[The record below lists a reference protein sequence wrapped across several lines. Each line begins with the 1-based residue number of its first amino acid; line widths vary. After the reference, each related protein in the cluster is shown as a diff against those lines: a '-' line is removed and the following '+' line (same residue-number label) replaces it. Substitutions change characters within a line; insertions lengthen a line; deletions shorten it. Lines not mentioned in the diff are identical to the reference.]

1 MVRRMIET
9 ITDDIDGT
17 LITSKDE
24 GRTVQFTIDG
34 VTYSIDLTS
43 AHINELK
50 KSLRPFIAAGRK
62 QPRISRSKSRGTR
75 PRRDKEQLDAIR
87 RWAREAGHEVSD
99 RGRIPMHIEEAYE
112 NSR

>member
-1 MVRRMIET
+1 MIET
-9 ITDDIDGT
+9 ITDDIDDT
-17 LITSKDE
+17 PITSEDE

-34 VTYSIDLTS
+34 VAYSIDLTI
-43 AHINELK
+43 AHTNELEQ
-50 KSLRPFIAAGRK
+50 SLRPFIAVARK

-87 RWAREAGHEVSD
+87 RWARETGHEVSD
-99 RGRIPMHIEEAYE
+99 RGRIPMYIEEAYE